1 MTSISKNIYIHKL
14 DDIVNKHNNTYHR
27 TIKMKPFDVKLSIY
41 NDFNKKSNK
50 EGPKFKIDD
59 NVRILKY
66 KNIFAKDYIPNW
78 SEEILVIGKVKNT
91 VPWT

>member
-41 NDFNKKSNK
+41 NDLNKKSNK
-50 EGPKFKIDD
+50 EGPKLKIDD
-59 NVRILKY
+59 NVRILSIK
-66 KNIFAKDYIPNW
+66 IFLQKITFQ
-78 SEEILVIGKVKNT
+78 IGVKKFL
-91 VPWT
+91 